1 MDRILQGENM
11 PKWFWVKN
19 EGKWIAF
26 DKICHL
32 MLHFIIVKGLCC
44 LGFNP
49 ILSFFISAVFGFL
62 YEWLWDCNWVAL
74 FTGNAHGA
82 SKKDL
87 VANTFGGVIGLL
99 TCLIS

>member
-1 MDRILQGENM
+1 MKSL
-11 PKWFWVKN
+11 KFFWTSD

-26 DKICHL
+26 DKICHVI
-32 MLHFIIVKGLCC
+32 LHIGIVSGLCC
-44 LGFNP
+44 LWFSP
-49 ILSFFISAVFGFL
+49 ILSLLISGILGFL

-87 VANTFGGVIGLL
+87 VANTLGGVIGVIG
-99 TCLIS
+99 LII